1 MNLKLEKDLCFFD
14 LETTGSDV
22 YKDRIVQIALIKY
35 PKDGSGPIERKY
47 LVNPLQPI
55 SIEATLIHGISNDM
69 VRDAAPFKLLAVEIF
84 DFIGDSDLGGYNSNR
99 FDIPL
104 LIEEFSRVGLT
115 FSLEGRRLIDALQI
129 FYKMEPRTLQAA
141 LKFYCGKTLEQA
153 HDALADTRATAEVFF
168 GQLEYYKNTDWSDP
182 QTGDLIEKPIRNDI
196 QFVHDFING
205 NDNRVDLTGR
215 FVRNDDGIII
225 FNFGNQKGQ
234 AAHLHPNVLRWII
247 DKDFP
252 LQVKNIARDILNGK
266 MK

>member
-1 MNLKLEKDLCFFD
+1 
-14 LETTGSDV
+14 
-22 YKDRIVQIALIKY
+22 
-35 PKDGSGPIERKY
+35 
-47 LVNPLQPI
+47 
-55 SIEATLIHGISNDM
+55 
-69 VRDAAPFKLLAVEIF
+69 
-84 DFIGDSDLGGYNSNR
+84 
-99 FDIPL
+99 
-104 LIEEFSRVGLT
+104 
-115 FSLEGRRLIDALQI
+115 
-129 FYKMEPRTLQAA
+129 MEPRTLQAA

-153 HDALADTRATAEVFF
+153 HDALADTRATVEVFF